1 MVQSWKNLQLHWTS
15 GESLEPQTK
24 DTIPSYSGQL
34 QELPIKQVLPNPHQP
49 RKVID
54 PEAVSELAS
63 SIQSEGCFNQLWL
76 EQPKTDMN

>member
-15 GESLEPQTK
+15 GNLWNHKKS
-24 DTIPSYSGQL
+24 TIPSYSDQL

-54 PEAVSELAS
+54 PK
-63 SIQSEGCFNQLWL
+63 QSANWLPVFNVRLL
-76 EQPKTDMN
+76 QPVVVRTTENG